1 MNTIPVPW
9 KPGGTVLEVGGGDTP
24 SFRPNM
30 DMRALPTVDIV
41 CDLEKTWTIPNE
53 SYDGIYGKFV
63 IEHMSWRAVPHFL
76 SECYRV
82 LKPGGGILMIG
93 PNTLEQCKEIARRD
107 IITIV
112 ESAMLFGGQE
122 ERGWNE
128 HKAAFSSEYI
138 KNLCGE
144 AGFSKM
150 ETMPLP
156 GCNTDMITQ
165 AWKGERVMQLASLYL
180 NIGSFTV
187 MVGGGGWENC
197 DILDLS
203 AYAQQNGYRFRQ
215 FDATKGLPYGDCS
228 VDAIISSHFLE
239 HVTRQQGA
247 AFLKE
252 CLRVL
257 KPKGVIRI
265 TVPDTKLIARAY
277 TADMVRQRFSFNEG
291 VKNAIDESEAFW
303 NLITANH
310 VTAYDSIS
318 LLDALNKAGFCDVD
332 QVATGK
338 SRCAEIQISTTDMY
352 PDHSL
357 YMEGAKHAIPTS
369 ASLPTMYNQKH
380 TERTDRK
387 LKIGVIS
394 TPFFQVPPKGY
405 SGLERVVWDLACG
418 LSDRGHEVTIFAPEG
433 SEAPPNG
440 HLVVTG
446 PSYNTV
452 NVNWLAIEE
461 AAYKIY
467 EPYLKDL
474 DIVHGNNWFGYE
486 YAAKAKN
493 NNLKC
498 CHTHHG
504 HLNPEWWLKTKPSFK
519 LNFIGLSKFMQ
530 REFIQMGMPSEYAWN
545 GIDLNKYKFIEQ
557 KGGRL
562 LFVGR
567 LDTFKQPHVAIEIAR
582 KLSIGLDIFGG
593 SFVQDANYLEQIK
606 RSCDGSQIIMHLD
619 DTQDE
624 KVRYMQNALCLLFPS
639 KMLEPWGL
647 VAAEA
652 MSCGTPVIAMDDGA
666 ISEVVENNVTGYVC
680 KSTEEMCESV
690 SRLGRIS
697 HIACRQRVEGLF
709 SRDKMA
715 EKYEELYL
723 RIIRGD
729 EW

>member
-30 DMRALPTVDIV
+30 DMRVLPTVDIV

-107 IITIV
+107 VITIV

-144 AGFSKM
+144 AGFSRV

-165 AWKGERVMQLASLYL
+165 AWKGAAVIQLADLYL

-187 MVGGGGWENC
+187 MVKGDNWENC

-215 FDATKGLPYGDCS
+215 FDATKGLPYGNS
-228 VDAIISSHFLE
+228 SINAIISSHFLE
-239 HVTRQQGA
+239 HITRQQGA

-265 TVPDTKLIARAY
+265 TVPDTKLIARVY
-277 TADMVRQRFSFNEG
+277 TADMIRQRFGSNEG
-291 VKNAIDESEAFW
+291 VKSAADESEAFW
-303 NLITANH
+303 NLITAGH

-338 SRCAEIQISTTDMY
+338 SRCAEIQISTKDMY

-357 YMEGAKHAIPTS
+357 YMEGAKS
-369 ASLPTMYNQKH
+369 ASMPISKPASVLPVM
-380 TERTDRK
+380 DRK
-387 LKIGVIS
+387 HNGKLKVGLIS
-394 TPFFQVPPKGY
+394 TQFFNVPPKGY
-405 SGLERVVWDLACG
+405 SGLERIVWDLACG
-418 LSDRGHEVTIFAPEG
+418 LSGRGHEVTVFAPEG
-433 SEAPPNG
+433 SQAPPGG

-446 PSYNTV
+446 PSQNTV
-452 NVNWLAIEE
+452 NVDWLGLEE
-461 AAYKIY
+461 QAYRIY

-474 DIVHGNNWFGYE
+474 DIINGMNWFGFE

-493 NNLKC
+493 PALKC

-504 HLNPEWWLKTKPSFK
+504 HLNPGYWLASRPPFK
-519 LNFIGLSKFMQ
+519 LNFIALSKHMQ
-530 REFIQMGMPSEYAWN
+530 REFNGQGMNSEYAYN
-545 GIDLNKYKFIEQ
+545 GIDLDKYKYKEQ
-557 KGGRL
+557 KGDRL

-567 LDTFKQPHVAIEIAR
+567 LDTFKQPHMAIDIAK
-582 KLSIGLDIFGG
+582 KLGLGLDIVGG
-593 SFVQDANYLEQIK
+593 SFVQDQGYLQRIKNSHDGKQIVLY
-606 RSCDGSQIIMHLD
+606 LD
-619 DTQDE
+619 DTQE
-624 KVRYMQNALCLLFPS
+624 KKVQLMQDAKCLIFPS
-639 KMLEPWGL
+639 NMGEPFGL

-652 MSCGTPVIAMDDGA
+652 MACGTPVISTSDGA
-666 ISEVVENNVTGYVC
+666 IGEVVEDAITGFVC
-680 KSTEEMCESV
+680 RDFDGMVAAVEKLKQIRT
-690 SRLGRIS
+690 LD
-697 HIACRQRVEGLF
+697 CRRRVELLF
-709 SRDKMA
+709 SKEKMA
-715 EKYEELYL
+715 ERYEYLYNQIL
-723 RIIRGD
+723 SEA